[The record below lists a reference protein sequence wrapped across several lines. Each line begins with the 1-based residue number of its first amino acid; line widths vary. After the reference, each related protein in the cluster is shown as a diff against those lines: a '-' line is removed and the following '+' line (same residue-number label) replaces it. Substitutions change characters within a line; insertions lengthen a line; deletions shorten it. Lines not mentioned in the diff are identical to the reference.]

1 MTLDEGYTE
10 ADITS
15 RPGPLSD
22 GVGDGVGDG
31 GGDGVGASAARFEWL
46 ELPDPDAR
54 TKAAPVH
61 RDIDAALGK
70 RCPDCGWLDEET
82 ATTCFR
88 CGHRYNVNQ
97 QMSARFAG
105 LGVTLPPRVIEAPQN
120 LETFFRIHGRI
131 RPPEPLEVYTLRL
144 QAEALRLSR
153 GFDQLICLDELA
165 VEHYE
170 HQIEAALRALRDM
183 RGRALL
189 ADEVGLGKTIEAG
202 IIMKELITRGL
213 VRTVLVLT
221 PASLTEQWR
230 EELSIKF
237 HEEFTVM
244 ERPPQWE
251 SVREAE
257 EGRWITS
264 LDRAKLQEHSEA
276 VLARDFDLLIVDE
289 AHKLKNR
296 STQAWQFVNRI
307 RKRYVL
313 MLTATPVQND
323 LMELYSL
330 ITILSPG
337 QLGTVRAFR
346 RHFLAQSDPRS
357 PRNPATLRRLLN
369 DVMIRNRRSKVDIVF
384 PKRRAAVVHLTLSDR
399 EWQLYA
405 DVTDYI
411 RRRFRDS
418 DSSKSLRLTLVT
430 LQREL
435 SSSPQA
441 VAATLR
447 KMEKDAAHGASVR
460 AELLRFAEMA
470 ESIPVARKLQ
480 AVEEILQRY
489 PGKFLIFTEF
499 RQTLESILAHLQRLG
514 IPAVGFHGG
523 MNIEEKEAAVA
534 AFRGTQTPGSRAGR
548 KQANSEG
555 VRVMVSTESGAEGRN
570 LQFCHQ
576 LINYDLPWNPMRVEQ
591 RIGRLHRL
599 GQANDVAIFNL
610 SCSET
615 IEAYI
620 IELLARK
627 IRLFELVIG
636 ELDLILGTLEG
647 DKSFEELL
655 REAWQAASSESDLRA
670 RLAAMGDLLAGARDR
685 YDAVRDVARSIDDA
699 LAL

>member
-1 MTLDEGYTE
+1 MTP
-10 ADITS
+10 I
-15 RPGPLSD
+15 
-22 GVGDGVGDG
+22 GDG
-31 GGDGVGASAARFEWL
+31 APITRFEWL
-46 ELPDPDAR
+46 ELPDPDGAPKR
-54 TKAAPVH
+54 PAAH
-61 RDIDAALGK
+61 RDVEAALGK
-70 RCPDCGWLDEET
+70 RCPVCDWLDEET
-82 ATTCFR
+82 ATLCFR
-88 CGHRYNVNQ
+88 CGHRYNLNT
-97 QMSARFAG
+97 QMTARFAG
-105 LGVTLPPRVIEAPQN
+105 LGVTLPPRVIEAQQN
-120 LETFFRIHGRI
+120 LDTFFRIHGRI

-202 IIMKELITRGL
+202 IIMKELIVRGL

-230 EELSIKF
+230 EELSVKF

-244 ERPPQWE
+244 ERPAQWE
-251 SVREAE
+251 SVREDE
-257 EGRWITS
+257 DGRWITS
-264 LDRAKLQEHSEA
+264 LDRAKLNHHSDSL
-276 VLARDFDLLIVDE
+276 LARDYDLLVVDE

-337 QLGTVRAFR
+337 QLGTVRSFR
-346 RHFLAQSDPRS
+346 RHFLAKSDPRS

-369 DVMIRNRRSKVDIVF
+369 DVMIRNRRSKVEIVF
-384 PKRRAAVVHLTLSDR
+384 PKRRAAVVHLTLSDL

-411 RRRFRDS
+411 RRRFRDTES
-418 DSSKSLRLTLVT
+418 TKSLRLTLVT

-435 SSSPQA
+435 TSSPQA
-441 VAATLR
+441 LASTLR
-447 KMEKDAAHGASVR
+447 KMQHDSAHGDGVR
-460 AELLRFAEMA
+460 AELVRFANLA
-470 ESIPVARKLQ
+470 DSIPTARKLI
-480 AVEEILQRY
+480 AVQEILAAY

-499 RQTLESILAHLQRLG
+499 RQTLESILAHLARLG
-514 IPAVGFHGG
+514 IAAVGFHGG
-523 MNIEEKEAAVA
+523 MNIHEKEAAVA
-534 AFRGTQTPGSRAGR
+534 AFRGSLTINGEEGAAEGETP
-548 KQANSEG
+548 NPG
-555 VRVMVSTESGAEGRN
+555 VRVLVSTESGAEGRN

-599 GQANDVAIFNL
+599 GQPHDVAIFNL
-610 SCSET
+610 SCAET

-647 DKSFEELL
+647 DKSFEDLL
-655 REAWQAASSESDLRA
+655 REAWQAAESESDLRA
-670 RLAAMGDLLAGARDR
+670 RLASMGDLLAAARAR
-685 YDAVRDVARSIDDA
+685 YDDVRAANRNLDDA
-699 LAL
+699 LAM